1 MLKINNTNSNLSIS
15 LKQIKTNK
23 ELKRQNDW
31 IYIYQVNIT
40 NQKHEIYYKF
50 H

>member
-31 IYIYQVNIT
+31 IYIY
-40 NQKHEIYYKF
+40 
-50 H
+50 

>member
-1 MLKINNTNSNLSIS
+1 MYNIWINNVMLKINNTNSNLSIS

-31 IYIYQVNIT
+31 IYIY
-40 NQKHEIYYKF
+40 
-50 H
+50 

>member
-1 MLKINNTNSNLSIS
+1 MYNIWINNVMFKINNTNSNLSIS

-31 IYIYQVNIT
+31 IYIY
-40 NQKHEIYYKF
+40 
-50 H
+50 